1 MIIEFQCSIVF
12 PIEAK
17 AFDLNAQ
24 HRWEF
29 LDTQSFDGG
38 SFLLTFL
45 TKVLVIRK
53 HKNGFV
59 HTSPRNNK
67 VFSYGIVSIEQF
79 PFDELIQ

>member
-24 HRWEF
+24 HRWEL
-29 LDTQSFDGG
+29 LDTQPFDGR
-38 SFLLTFL
+38 SLLLTFL
-45 TKVLVIRK
+45 TKILVKRK
-53 HKNGFV
+53 HENGFV
-59 HTSPRNNK
+59 NCSPRNNE
-67 VFSYGIVSIEQF
+67 VSPYGIVSIEQF